1 VRPSR
6 TLVVALGW
14 SAAVP
19 LAAGAQSTPR
29 VQSAVLQSAVLSFTG
44 HATVGSFVGTTSN
57 ASGAVTG
64 DLSGA
69 RGWVEATVATLVTH
83 NDHRDRDLRASM
95 EVSKYPTMRFD
106 LDRTTIAASRPA
118 HGDTVAVLL
127 HGTLTIH
134 GVARTVE
141 LPATVVRRSDAIHV
155 TLEFP
160 LDLEEYRID
169 GLTKAFGLLRMNRMI
184 EVRADLVFVADPVPQ
199 S

>member
-1 VRPSR
+1 VGPSR
-6 TLVVALGW
+6 TLVFALGW

-29 VQSAVLQSAVLSFTG
+29 VPSAVLQSAVLSFTG
-44 HATVGSFVGTTSN
+44 HATVGSFVGTTSS
-57 ASGAVTG
+57 ASGAMSG
-64 DLSGA
+64 DISGA

-95 EVSKYPTMRFD
+95 EVSRYPTMRFD
-106 LDRTTIAASRPA
+106 LERTVIAPSPPA

-127 HGTLTIH
+127 YGTLTIH
-134 GVARTVE
+134 GVARAVE
-141 LPATVVRRSDAIHV
+141 LPATVVRRPAEIHV
-155 TLEFP
+155 KLAFP
-160 LDLEEYRID
+160 LDLEEYRIG
-169 GLTKAFGLLRMNRMI
+169 GLTKAFGLLRMDRTI